1 MARAEKIFWAMFI
14 WIFGFGGPSF
24 ALAANQILNIR
35 HWVAPDHTRVVID
48 ASEDC
53 AFTVEKDR
61 QGIAVDLEDTTIAPH
76 IPALIPLNKPGV
88 THVAV
93 SPLPPSGVRVSL
105 SIPTQAQTTVFKL
118 RKIQDQP
125 FRIVVDI
132 VLPEVVRQESEARER
147 VKITRK
153 DRIVVIDPGHGGDAP
168 GAVGRRGTLEKD
180 VVLSIAR
187 KLREILNGREGYR
200 AFLTRDDDY
209 YVSFNKRVQIAREY
223 GAHLFVSIHADAARN
238 RQVGGSSVYSLSMGG
253 ASSEAARILAQD
265 ENLADVVGGVPNGEG
280 SDDSNPII
288 LDMFQNHTLNQSKT
302 FGNALLKY
310 LEGANPLKF
319 TTVQEAPFRVLKLP
333 EIPSVLI
340 ETAYISNE
348 KEERLLRN
356 GAFRSRIAEAIAK
369 AVVEFIPPL
378 PLFAEL
384 VSERKKAP
392 KPSGRSEDD
401 FKEKRTEEKVGAAE
415 KDGIETTGKGT
426 SETREGEVRYR
437 VRKGDTLGKI
447 AVRHGTAIGTLLK
460 LNDMKLTDRLLAGR
474 LLKVRGATTAKKEE
488 AENQPGRLKD
498 PPAAISKKTVYRVKR
513 GDSLGAIAAKHG
525 TTIRVLMKLNDLKR
539 PDPLYIG
546 RKLVLPGT

>member
-24 ALAANQILNIR
+24 ALAENQILNIR

-53 AFTVEKDR
+53 TFTVEKDR
-61 QGIAVDLEDTTIAPH
+61 QGIAVDLENTTVASH

-88 THVAV
+88 TQVAV
-93 SPLPPSGVRVSL
+93 SPVPPSGVRVSL

-223 GAHLFVSIHADAARN
+223 GAHLFVSVHADAARN
-238 RQVGGSSVYSLSMGG
+238 RQVGGSSVYSLSTGG

-265 ENLADVVGGVPNGEG
+265 ENLADIVGGVPNGEG

-302 FGNALLKY
+302 FGNTLLKH

-348 KEERLLRN
+348 KEERLLRSD
-356 GAFRSRIAEAIAK
+356 AFRSRIAAAIAK

-378 PLFAEL
+378 PLYAEL
-384 VSERKKAP
+384 VSEPKTAP
-392 KPSGRSEDD
+392 KPSGRSDDD
-401 FKEKRTEEKVGAAE
+401 FKEKRTEETVGAA
-415 KDGIETTGKGT
+415 DRAGTAITGKGT
-426 SETREGEVRYR
+426 STREGEVRYR

-460 LNDMKLTDRLLAGR
+460 LNDMKLADRLLAGR
-474 LLKVRGATTAKKEE
+474 LLKVPGAKTAKKEE
-488 AENQPGRLKD
+488 AENQPRKLED
-498 PPAAISKKTVYRVKR
+498 SPAAISKKIVYRVKR
-513 GDSLGAIAAKHG
+513 GDTLSAIAVKHG
-525 TTIRVLMKLNDLKR
+525 TTTRVLMKLNDLKR

-546 RKLVLPGT
+546 RKLVLPET

>member
-1 MARAEKIFWAMFI
+1 MARVEKLFWAMFI

-24 ALAANQILNIR
+24 ALAENQILNIR

-53 AFTVEKDR
+53 TFTVEKDQ
-61 QGIAVDLEDTTIAPH
+61 QGIAVDLENTTVASH
-76 IPALIPLNKPGV
+76 IPALISLNKPGV
-88 THVAV
+88 THVAI

-118 RKIQDQP
+118 RKILDQP

-153 DRIVVIDPGHGGDAP
+153 DRIIVIDPGHGGDAP

-187 KLREILNGREGYR
+187 KLREILNGQEGYR

-209 YVSFNKRVQIAREY
+209 YVSFNKRLQIAREY
-223 GAHLFVSIHADAARN
+223 GAHLFVSVHADAARN
-238 RQVGGSSVYSLSMGG
+238 RKVGGSSVYSLSTGG
-253 ASSEAARILAQD
+253 ASSEAARILAQN

-302 FGNALLKY
+302 FGNSLLKH
-310 LEGANPLKF
+310 LEGTNPLKF
-319 TTVQEAPFRVLKLP
+319 TSVQEAPFRVLKLP
-333 EIPSVLI
+333 EIPSVLV

-348 KEERLLRN
+348 KEERLLRSD
-356 GAFRSRIAEAIAK
+356 AFRSRIAAAIAK

-384 VSERKKAP
+384 VSDRKMAP
-392 KPSGRSEDD
+392 KPSGRSDD
-401 FKEKRTEEKVGAAE
+401 DIKEKRTEEKVGVADRA
-415 KDGIETTGKGT
+415 GVAIAGKGT
-426 SETREGEVRYR
+426 STREGEVRYR

-447 AVRHGTAIGTLLK
+447 AVRHGTAIGVLLQ

-474 LLKVRGATTAKKEE
+474 LLKVPGAVISKKEE
-488 AENQPGRLKD
+488 VKKQSEKLKD
-498 PPAAISKKTVYRVKR
+498 SPAAISKKIVYRVKR
-513 GDSLGAIAAKHG
+513 GDTLSAIAVKHG
-525 TTIRVLMKLNDLKR
+525 TTTRFLMELNRIKR
-539 PDPLYIG
+539 PDLLYVD
-546 RKLVLPGT
+546 RKLILPGA